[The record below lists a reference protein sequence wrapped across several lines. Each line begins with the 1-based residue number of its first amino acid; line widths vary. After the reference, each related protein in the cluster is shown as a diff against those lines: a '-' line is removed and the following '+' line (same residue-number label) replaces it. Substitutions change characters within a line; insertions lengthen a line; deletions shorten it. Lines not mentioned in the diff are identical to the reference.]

1 MKKTV
6 FLTGASGNM
15 GFAGFKELYKRK
27 DMYNIVVLNLDNPD
41 ARKKF
46 APYMFDSAVRCV
58 WGDLTNYEDVLDG
71 VTGADYVLH
80 VGGLVSPAADYYPK
94 KTLHVNITAMK
105 NIVKA
110 VKAQP
115 DPDKVK
121 VVYIGTVAQTG
132 DRNYPTHWGRTG
144 DPIQISV
151 YDHYAISKTIAEQI
165 LADSGLRY
173 WVSLR
178 QTGILYPDILKNMD
192 PIMFHVPINGVLEW
206 VTVEDSGR
214 LCAKVCNDRLPEE
227 FWRRF
232 YNISSGKDYRLTN
245 YEFEQLLLESLGMR
259 GNDIPKRLFE
269 PNWFILQNFHGQ
281 WYTDADVLEEYL
293 HFRHNVP
300 IREYFRKLSKNTPV
314 YFRFSALAPYSIL
327 KRTMMNDIAKTPLYG
342 TKAWIDNGIKD
353 RITAYYGSW
362 EKYDSIGSWDEFEI
376 IIPDKEE
383 YKYLDHGYDE
393 SKDFSTLKI
402 SDMKKAAEFRGG
414 KCISARLGKDMYT
427 PIRWKCAHGHEF
439 EMSPNLVLKGG
450 HWCPECLP
458 MPWNYDEIA
467 RHNPFFAQVWYS
479 HHDKDENNTYD
490 DSIYYGF
497 SRG

>member
-6 FLTGASGNM
+6 FLTGSSGNM
-15 GFAGFKELYKRK
+15 GFAGFLELYKRR
-27 DMYNIVVLNLDNPD
+27 DMYNLVLLNLDTQQ

-46 APYMFDSAVRCV
+46 APYMFDPSVKCV
-58 WGDLTNYEDVLDG
+58 WGDLTNYEDVLSC
-71 VTGADYVLH
+71 VEGADYILH

-94 KTLHVNITAMK
+94 KTLFTNITAME
-105 NIVKA
+105 NIVRA

-115 DPDKVK
+115 EPDKIK

-151 YDHYAISKTIAEQI
+151 YDHYAISKTIAEQL
-165 LADSGLRY
+165 LADSGLKY

-178 QTGILYPDILKNMD
+178 QTGILYPDILKNLD
-192 PIMFHVPINGVLEW
+192 PIMYHVPINGVLEW

-214 LCAKVCNDRLPEE
+214 LCAKVCNERVPEE

-232 YNISSGKDYRLTN
+232 YNISSGPGYRLTN
-245 YEFEQLLLESLGMR
+245 YEFEELLLNSLGMR
-259 GNDIPKRLFE
+259 GKDMPKKLFE

-281 WYTDADVLEEYL
+281 WFTDADELENYL
-293 HFRHNVP
+293 HFRMNVP
-300 IREYFRKLSKNTPV
+300 IKDYFKKLSRNVPFV
-314 YFRFSALAPYSIL
+314 YKFSGMAPYSIL
-327 KRTMMNDIAKTPLYG
+327 KKTMMRDIAKTPLYG

-353 RITAYYGSW
+353 RITAYYGSY
-362 EKYDSIGSWDEFEI
+362 EKYDSIGSWKDFEVI
-376 IIPDKEE
+376 VPDKNEMS
-383 YKYLDHGYDE
+383 YLDHGYDE
-393 SKDFSTLKI
+393 SKDFHSLKI
-402 SDMKKAAEFRGG
+402 ADMKKAAEFRGG
-414 KCISARLGKDMYT
+414 QCISKKLGKDMYT
-427 PIRWKCAHGHEF
+427 PIKWKCAHGHEF

-467 RHNPFFAQVWYS
+467 KHNPFFAQVWYS
-479 HHDKDENNTYD
+479 HHDKDENNVYD

-497 SRG
+497 ARG